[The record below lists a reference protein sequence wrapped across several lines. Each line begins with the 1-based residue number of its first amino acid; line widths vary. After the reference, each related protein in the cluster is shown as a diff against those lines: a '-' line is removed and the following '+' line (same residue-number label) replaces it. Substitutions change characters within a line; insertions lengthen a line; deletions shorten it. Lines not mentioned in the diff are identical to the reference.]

1 MDVYVVV
8 QFDASQPTCILVPNI
23 FLLMERANLMLA
35 GINLIDKS
43 DFTLRFCIEFF
54 SLLAFNRIR
63 FSLKFNREIDRAEIK
78 R

>member
-23 FLLMERANLMLA
+23 FLLMERASLMLV

-54 SLLAFNRIR
+54 SLLAFTRI
-63 FSLKFNREIDRAEIK
+63 
-78 R
+78 